1 MARLLLA
8 RPDLR
13 AFVARVQ
20 TLSGLPYH
28 SPIMNIMGDG
38 FVPIDMVRL
47 MNVAIHGI
55 DKTRDYLN
63 RNLRGVLYHGAPLPV
78 EIAAGTSTDW
88 FWPEAP
94 VS

>member
-1 MARLLLA
+1 
-8 RPDLR
+8 
-13 AFVARVQ
+13 
-20 TLSGLPYH
+20 
-28 SPIMNIMGDG
+28 MNIMGDG

-63 RNLRGVLYHGAPLPV
+63 RNLRGVLYHGAPLPD
-78 EIAAGTSTDW
+78 EIAAGTSADW

-94 VS
+94 AT